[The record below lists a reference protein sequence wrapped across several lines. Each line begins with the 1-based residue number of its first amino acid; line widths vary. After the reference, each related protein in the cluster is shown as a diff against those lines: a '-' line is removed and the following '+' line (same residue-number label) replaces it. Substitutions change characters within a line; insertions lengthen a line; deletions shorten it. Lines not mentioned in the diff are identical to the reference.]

1 SNAMKIS
8 KVREENRGAKLT
20 VNAKTAVVSE
30 NRSQEGIL
38 YNDPSRYGKSRKNDE
53 DRDRYIESR
62 LKSSGKLYRIF
73 NEDKNKR
80 ETDEL
85 QWFLSEI
92 VKKINRR
99 NGLVLS
105 DMLSVDDRAFEK
117 AFEKYAEL
125 SYTNRR
131 NKVSGSPA
139 FETCGVDAATAE
151 RLKGIIS
158 ETNFINR
165 IKNNIDNKV
174 SEDIIDR
181 IIAKYLKKSLCRE
194 RVKRGLK
201 KLLMNAFDLPY
212 SDPDIDVQRDFI
224 DYVLE
229 DFYHVRAKSQV
240 SRSIKNMN
248 MPVQP
253 EGDGKFAITVSKGGT
268 ESGNKR
274 SAEKEAFKK
283 FLSDYASLDERVRDD
298 MLRRMRRLV
307 VLYFYGSDDSKL
319 SDVNEKF
326 DVWEDHAARRVDN
339 REFIKLP
346 LENKLANGK
355 TDKDAE
361 RIRKNTVKELYRNQN
376 IGCYRQAVKAVEED
390 NNGRYFDDKMLN
402 MFFIHRIEYGVEK
415 IYANLKQVTEFKART
430 GYLSEKIWKD
440 LINYISIKYIAMG
453 KAVYNYAMD
462 ELNASDKKEIELG
475 KISEEYLS
483 GISSFDYELI
493 KAEEMLQRETAVY
506 VAFAARHLSSQT
518 VELDSE
524 NSDFLLLKPKG
535 TMDKNDKNKL
545 ASNNILNFLKDKET
559 LRDTILQYFGGHSL
573 WTDFPF
579 DKYLAGGKDDVDFLT
594 DLKDVIYSMRNDS
607 FHYATEN
614 HNNGKWN
621 KELISAMF
629 EHETERMTVVM
640 KDKFY
645 SNNLPMFYKNDDLK
659 KLLIDLYK
667 DNVERASQVPSFN
680 KVFVR
685 KNFPALVR
693 DKDNLGIELDL
704 KADADKGE
712 NELKFYN
719 ALYYMFKE
727 IYYNAFLNDKNV
739 RERFITKATK
749 VADNYDRNKE
759 RNLKDRIKSAGSDE
773 KKKLREQLQNYI
785 AENDFGQRIKNI
797 VQVNPDYTL
806 AQICQLI
813 MTEYN
818 QQNNGCMQK
827 KSAARKD
834 INKDSYQHYK
844 MLLLVNLRKA
854 FLEFIKENYAFV
866 LKPYKHDLCDKADF
880 VPDFAKYVKPYAG
893 LISRVAGSSELQKWY
908 IVSRFLSPAQA
919 NHMLGFLHSYK
930 QYVWD
935 IYRRASETGTEIN
948 HSIAEDKIAGVDITD
963 VDAVIDLSVKLCGTI
978 SSEISDYFKDDEVY
992 AEYISSYLD
1001 FEYDGGNYKDSL
1013 NRFCN
1018 SDAVNDQKVALYY
1031 DGEHPKL
1038 NRNIILSKLYGERR
1052 FLEKIT
1058 DRVSRSD
1065 IVEYYKL
1072 KKETSQYQTKG
1083 IFDSEDEQK
1092 NIKKFQEMKN
1102 IVEFRD
1108 LMDYSEIADELQG
1121 QLINW
1126 IYLRERDLMNF
1137 QLGYHYACLNNDSNK
1152 QATYVTLDYQGKK
1165 NRKINGAI
1173 LYQICAMYI
1182 NGLPLYYVDKD
1193 SSEWTV
1199 SDGKESTGAKIGE
1212 FYRYAK
1218 SFENTS
1224 DCYASGLEIFENIS
1238 EHDNITELR
1247 NYIEHFRYYSSF
1259 DRSFLGIYS
1268 EVFDRFFTYDLKY
1281 RKNVPTI
1288 LYNILLQH
1296 FVNVRFEFVSG
1307 KKMIGIDKKDRKIAK
1322 EKECARITIREKN
1335 GVYSEQFTYK
1345 LKNGTVY
1352 VDARDKR
1359 YLQSIIRLLFY
1370 PEKVNMD
1377 EMIEVK
1383 EKKKPSDNNTGKGY
1397 SKRDRQQD
1405 RKEYDKY
1412 KEKKKKEG
1420 NFLSGMGGNINW
1432 DEINAQLKN

>member
-1 SNAMKIS
+1 MKIS
-8 KVREENRGAKLT
+8 KVREDNKGAKLT

-30 NRSQEGIL
+30 NQTQEGIL

-80 ETDEL
+80 ETNES
-85 QWFLSEI
+85 QRSIREI
-92 VKKINRR
+92 VKAV
-99 NGLVLS
+99 NGRDGIVLS
-105 DMLSVDDRAFEK
+105 DMLSVNDR

-125 SYTNRR
+125 SYENRR
-131 NKVSGSPA
+131 NRVSGSPA
-139 FETCGVDAATAE
+139 LEACGVDTATAE
-151 RLKGIIS
+151 RLKSVIS
-158 ETNFINR
+158 ENNFAGR
-165 IKNNIDNKV
+165 IKKCKVNGKV
-174 SEDIIDR
+174 SEESIDI

-201 KLLMNAFDLPY
+201 KLLMNAFDLQCN
-212 SDPDIDVQRDFI
+212 DPDIDVQRDFI

-253 EGDGKFAITVSKGGT
+253 EGDGRFAITVSKGGT

-274 SAEKEAFKK
+274 SAEKDSFRK
-283 FLSDYASLDERVRDD
+283 FLSDYATLNQDVRDD

-307 VLYFYGSDDSKL
+307 VLYFYGPDDSRL
-319 SDVNEKF
+319 SDADDKF
-326 DVWEDHAARRVDN
+326 DVWEDHASRRGDKK
-339 REFIKLP
+339 EFIKLP
-346 LENKLANGK
+346 LEKKLANGK

-361 RIRKNTVKELYRNQN
+361 RIRKNTVKDLYRNQN
-376 IGCYRQAVKAVEED
+376 INCYRQAVKEVEEN
-390 NNGRYFDDKMLN
+390 NNGRYFDDKNLN
-402 MFFIHRIEYGVEK
+402 MFFIHRVEYGVEK
-415 IYANLKQVTEFKART
+415 IYGNLKEVTEFKART

-440 LINYISIKYIAMG
+440 LINYISIKYIALG

-475 KISEEYLS
+475 KISEEYIS

-518 VELDSE
+518 VELDSK

-535 TMDKNDKNKL
+535 KMNEKDKSQL
-545 ASNNILNFLKDKET
+545 ASDNILNFLKEKDT

-573 WTDFPF
+573 WSDFSF
-579 DKYLAGGKDDVDFLT
+579 DKYLAEGKDDVDFLT

-614 HNNGKWN
+614 HNKGSWN
-621 KELISAMF
+621 MELISAMF

-685 KNFPALVR
+685 KNFPAMVR
-693 DKDNLGIELDL
+693 DKDSLGIELDL
-704 KADADKGE
+704 TDDAAKE
-712 NELKFYN
+712 ETELKFYN

-727 IYYNAFLNDKNV
+727 IYYNAFLNDRNV
-739 RERFITKATK
+739 RERFVKMAAK
-749 VADNYDRNKE
+749 VADSYDRNKE
-759 RNLKDRIKSAGSDE
+759 RNIRDRIKSAGPDE

-785 AENDFGQRIKNI
+785 AENDFGQRIRTI
-797 VQVNPDYTL
+797 VQANPEYSL

-827 KSAARKD
+827 KSAARKER
-834 INKDSYQHYK
+834 NEDSYQHYK
-844 MLLLVNLRKA
+844 ILLLLNLRKA
-854 FLEFIKENYAFV
+854 FLEFVIENYAFV
-866 LKPYKHDLCDKADF
+866 LKPYKHELCNQADF
-880 VPDFAKYVKPYAG
+880 VPDFAKCVKPYAG
-893 LISRVAGSSELQKWY
+893 LISRVADSAELQKWY

-919 NHMLGFLHSYK
+919 NHMLGSLRSYK

-935 IYRRASETGTEIN
+935 IYRRASETGAEIN
-948 HSIAEDKIAGVDITD
+948 HSIAEDKIAGVDISD
-963 VDAVIDLSVKLCGTI
+963 IDAVIDLSVKLCGTI
-978 SSEISDYFKDDEVY
+978 SSEISDYFKDDESY

-1001 FEYDGGNYKDSL
+1001 YDYDGGSYKDSL
-1013 NRFCN
+1013 HAFCN
-1018 SDAVNDQKVALYY
+1018 SDAVKDQKVALYY
-1031 DGEHPKL
+1031 DGENPKL

-1083 IFDSEDEQK
+1083 IYDSEDEQRT
-1092 NIKKFQEMKN
+1092 IKKFQEMKN

-1152 QATYVTLDYQGKK
+1152 PAAYVTLDYQGKK
-1165 NRKINGAI
+1165 NRKINGAV

-1182 NGLPLYYVDKD
+1182 NGLPLYYVDKE
-1193 SSEWTV
+1193 SGEWKV
-1199 SDGKESTGAKIGE
+1199 SGGNESTGAKIGE
-1212 FYRYAK
+1212 FYAYAK
-1218 SFENTS
+1218 SFENKS

-1238 EHDNITELR
+1238 EHDNVTDLR

-1259 DRSFLGIYS
+1259 DRSFLDIYS

-1307 KKMIGIDKKDRKIAK
+1307 KKMVGIDKKDKKIAK
-1322 EKECARITIREKN
+1322 EKECARITIREKK
-1335 GVYSEQFTYK
+1335 GVVSEQFSYK
-1345 LKNGTVY
+1345 LKDGTEIK

-1359 YLQSIIRLLFY
+1359 YLQNIIRLLFC
-1370 PEKVNMD
+1370 PGKVNMN

-1383 EKKKPSDNNTGKGY
+1383 EIKKSGDNNGRGY
-1397 SKRDRQQD
+1397 SKRERQQD
-1405 RKEYDKY
+1405 RKEYEKY

-1420 NFLSGMGGNINW
+1420 SFLDGMGGNIDW
-1432 DEINAQLKN
+1432 DAINAKLKN